1 MFKKRKRS
9 RRANLRQPTPSNAV
23 KEEGEEEEDTAA
35 IIDDVRAQQGERVR
49 AKGVNVE
56 HLAAL
61 PIAGAVGGA
70 SSRRGK
76 GTVASMK
83 AEREDLMGDQFAEGD
98 DDDAEG
104 SGTLKAHEALRRK
117 FVDEQLDL
125 AGLAPKEQRG
135 EGSGAVLDTRTAR
148 HDKLYDMGDDM
159 GKLLE
164 SGGASDQRDHDGLGA
179 SGIAEVSLPT
189 RFKIENIERTEAARR
204 KQLAGKRRKE
214 ARRGAGGDN
223 SGAAGRRERGEPRA
237 VVGNVAKNFS
247 GIGRD
252 VAMGY
257 RKRSEQRRRKK
268 AAEGG
273 GGSADPSVPSAGAP
287 GDGSGAKRRAGHR
300 PKYNERASDNM
311 MVERFRKRQRHGGTS
326 AVNHHR

>member
-1 MFKKRKRS
+1 MLFKKRKKHG

-23 KEEGEEEEDTAA
+23 KEEGEEEEDTAS

-61 PIAGAVGGA
+61 PSAGAMGGA
-70 SSRRGK
+70 SSRRGT
-76 GTVASMK
+76 GTVASLK
-83 AEREDLMGDQFAEGD
+83 SEREDLMGDQFAEGD
-98 DDDAEG
+98 DDNAEG
-104 SGTLKAHEALRRK
+104 NGTLKAHEALRRK

-125 AGLAPKEQRG
+125 AGLAPQEQRG
-135 EGSGAVLDTRTAR
+135 EGSGAALDTRTAR

-159 GKLLE
+159 GKLLK
-164 SGGASDQRDHDGLGA
+164 SAGGGEAGDIDGLGA

-204 KQLAGKRRKE
+204 KQLAGKKR
-214 ARRGAGGDN
+214 GGDK
-223 SGAAGRRERGEPRA
+223 SGAPGRRARGEPRA

-247 GIGRD
+247 KHSHD

-257 RKRSEQRRRKK
+257 RKRSEVRRQKN

-273 GGSADPSVPSAGAP
+273 GGGGGASVPSAGAP
-287 GDGSGAKRRAGHR
+287 RDGSGGKRRGGQR
-300 PKYNERASDNM
+300 PKYSERASDNM

-326 AVNHHR
+326 AVGHHR